1 MTFNC
6 MASVCCDT
14 ILCITGVECCAVE
27 CVCMYVWDW
36 LHLCCE
42 VRVLWIMSVTVS
54 SGEYLNTL
62 EKDLVLLWHEC
73 VCCQTSLHI
82 EGPI

>member
-1 MTFNC
+1 MKFNC

-42 VRVLWIMSVTVS
+42 VSESIVDHVCDCVLRGISEHFGERFGATVA
-54 SGEYLNTL
+54 
-62 EKDLVLLWHEC
+62 
-73 VCCQTSLHI
+73 
-82 EGPI
+82 